1 MWRSLP
7 GAQERVDELLAL
19 VAEDKPASE
28 RPPMHV
34 LKRLIDERL
43 EDEDKW
49 VQITAGCV
57 SRELGIPC
65 ESFEREIEDTFV
77 SKVRAAYAERES
89 DPPPQPEWTYGDTIH
104 DWFDARDLP
113 GILDEELFKPEGPPQ
128 VKHCGVRADAP
139 KVNLL
144 RKPDASLGGGRG
156 RGAGGR
162 GGAQKRDLSPRY
174 QAGLAGAP
182 PRSEP
187 AAIPRRGRGRRSRS
201 GGRSSCS
208 TAPPKQEKQ
217 VVSSSSRTRSRR
229 RSRPRSAPRRRRTR
243 SKPRSPRPPR
253 RPAPR
258 RAAPARPSLAP
269 PPRPAPPAPP
279 KRAPAPPAAPAP
291 APAPAP
297 AAGESSTLLGD
308 DCNLATADV
317 RALFQAFLE
326 KRPKPANAADKVKIH
341 EETKPD
347 DKGVNMKSSIF
358 LVLDWAAY
366 TYKRTRKRKPA

>member
-139 KVNLL
+139 K
-144 RKPDASLGGGRG
+144 
-156 RGAGGR
+156 
-162 GGAQKRDLSPRY
+162 
-174 QAGLAGAP
+174 
-182 PRSEP
+182 
-187 AAIPRRGRGRRSRS
+187 GRRVTLSQDDEP
-201 GGRSSCS
+201 
-208 TAPPKQEKQ
+208 TQQPEK
-217 VVSSSSRTRSRR
+217 R
-229 RSRPRSAPRRRRTR
+229 
-243 SKPRSPRPPR
+243 
-253 RPAPR
+253 
-258 RAAPARPSLAP
+258 
-269 PPRPAPPAPP
+269 
-279 KRAPAPPAAPAP
+279 KRAPTPQGSILVESDDDDAPTVDETTPEYTAAKKAFVPFVKNEPTPPEDAAPP

-297 AAGESSTLLGD
+297 AAGEKLDALLGD

>member
-65 ESFEREIEDTFV
+65 ESFEKEIEDTFV

-89 DPPPQPEWTYGDTIH
+89 DPPPQPEWTHGDTIH

-113 GILDEELFKPEGPPQ
+113 GILDEELFKPEGPPP

-144 RKPDASLGGGRG
+144 RKPDASL
-156 RGAGGR
+156 AK
-162 GGAQKRDLSPRY
+162 AASLS
-174 QAGLAGAP
+174 
-182 PRSEP
+182 
-187 AAIPRRGRGRRSRS
+187 
-201 GGRSSCS
+201 
-208 TAPPKQEKQ
+208 
-217 VVSSSSRTRSRR
+217 
-229 RSRPRSAPRRRRTR
+229 
-243 SKPRSPRPPR
+243 
-253 RPAPR
+253 
-258 RAAPARPSLAP
+258 
-269 PPRPAPPAPP
+269 
-279 KRAPAPPAAPAP
+279 
-291 APAPAP
+291 
-297 AAGESSTLLGD
+297 
-308 DCNLATADV
+308 
-317 RALFQAFLE
+317 
-326 KRPKPANAADKVKIH
+326 
-341 EETKPD
+341 
-347 DKGVNMKSSIF
+347 
-358 LVLDWAAY
+358 
-366 TYKRTRKRKPA
+366 

>member
-187 AAIPRRGRGRRSRS
+187 AAIPAPRPRKEVAKRRKIVMLDE
-201 GGRSSCS
+201 
-208 TAPPKQEKQ
+208 APPKQEKQ
-217 VVSSSSRTRSRR
+217 VVSSSSKD
-229 RSRPRSAPRRRRTR
+229 PLKAALAPA
-243 SKPRSPRPPR
+243 K
-253 RPAPR
+253 
-258 RAAPARPSLAP
+258 RAAPAPDPLKAALAAPAAARRARRAAARPLAP

-279 KRAPAPPAAPAP
+279 KRAPAPPAAPPAP